1 MGVPTPPGRTPPE
14 THGSSG
20 GGQLQEHNPN
30 NSGTTQAATTPSGE
44 WVDFVV
50 VQGNATLAYD
60 HIWKFCISE
69 ELLAY

>member
-30 NSGTTQAATTPSGE
+30 NSGTTQAANTSSGE
-44 WVDFVV
+44 WLNIV
-50 VQGNATLAYD
+50 VQGNAALLAND
-60 HIWKFCISE
+60 HIF
-69 ELLAY
+69 